1 MEIPI
6 TGFIVSNDK
15 ESEHSHRLYITSWDG
30 RPVHVHSFS
39 GVTSFDQGHNH
50 HYAGMTEPAPS
61 GRQHVHHYYA
71 KTSFDD
77 EHIHYIRGTTGPSI
91 ALPNGG
97 HYHYFEGQTT
107 MNGRYPHSHM
117 YRGNT
122 GNEIMNM

>member
-1 MEIPI
+1 MCIWNSNY
-6 TGFIVSNDK
+6 GFIVSKDK
-15 ESEHSHRLYITSWDG
+15 ES
-30 RPVHVHSFS
+30 VHS
-39 GVTSFDQGHNH
+39 Q
-50 HYAGMTEPAPS
+50 PAPS
-61 GRQHVHHYYA
+61 GGQHVHHYYA

-91 ALPNGG
+91 ALLNGG
-97 HYHYFEGQTT
+97 RYHYFEGQTT